1 MIWCLCRFLKC
12 LYVDFSFFSLSNWAC
27 WRATVNDVYLAAIN
41 FPRKFS
47 PIYWKGRVHASIRS
61 LRNRFQGIEENSPSF
76 PISPDVV
83 QTQMDRA
90 RSWNSIAF
98 HPPIPFIPR
107 QKSSIV
113 PGSRKYSSES
123 WFSLSILPS
132 SREIS
137 ALKYS
142 TRERLY
148 PLRNLSMEYSKR
160 SRCVT
165 RAMGTGLECYPLET
179 WWLETSRCWRD
190 ASFVDARRKSL
201 DKQLVEVSRE

>member
-1 MIWCLCRFLKC
+1 
-12 LYVDFSFFSLSNWAC
+12 
-27 WRATVNDVYLAAIN
+27 
-41 FPRKFS
+41 
-47 PIYWKGRVHASIRS
+47 
-61 LRNRFQGIEENSPSF
+61 
-76 PISPDVV
+76 
-83 QTQMDRA
+83 MDRA

-148 PLRNLSMEYSKR
+148 PLRNLSIEYSKR

-165 RAMGTGLECYPLET
+165 RAIGTGLECYPLET

-201 DKQLVEVSRE
+201 DKQLSKCLESKNNIFEKLDPRFSSRTCWKRRVDFEIT

>member
-1 MIWCLCRFLKC
+1 MSFKRKWIVLVREIRLLFTLRFLLFRVKSRP
-12 LYVDFSFFSLSNWAC
+12 LSQVQENTRANLDFPFPFF
-27 WRATVNDVYLAAIN
+27 
-41 FPRKFS
+41 
-47 PIYWKGRVHASIRS
+47 
-61 LRNRFQGIEENSPSF
+61 
-76 PISPDVV
+76 
-83 QTQMDRA
+83 
-90 RSWNSIAF
+90 
-98 HPPIPFIPR
+98 
-107 QKSSIV
+107 
-113 PGSRKYSSES
+113 
-123 WFSLSILPS
+123 LPLF

-165 RAMGTGLECYPLET
+165 RAIGTGLECYPLET

-201 DKQLVEVSRE
+201 DKQLSKCLESKNNIFEKLDPRFSSRTCWERRVDFEIT